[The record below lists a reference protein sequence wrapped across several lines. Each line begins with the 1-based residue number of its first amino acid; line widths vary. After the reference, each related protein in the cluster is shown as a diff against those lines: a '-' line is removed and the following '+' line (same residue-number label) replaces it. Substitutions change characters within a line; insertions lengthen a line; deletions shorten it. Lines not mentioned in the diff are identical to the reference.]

1 MALPPNM
8 VASGLDLDD
17 TAGLPE
23 LEIPVDEPMQFP
35 DGAEVIDDGEG
46 GAIIQALLAG
56 EQNMPPL
63 DELIPFDANL
73 AEFLDDGTLGELS
86 SDLRALYE
94 EDLESRSE
102 WEDAYVKGLDLL
114 GFKTEERS
122 TPFQGA
128 SGITHPMIS
137 ESVIQFQAQAYKEL
151 LPSGGPVRTG
161 VLGDKTPERE
171 QQATRVKDF
180 MNYQITEVMEEYDPD
195 MDQLL
200 FYLPLSGST
209 FKKVYFDPT
218 KQRAVS
224 KFIPAQ
230 DLVVP
235 YSASDLAT
243 ANRVTHVLRMD
254 ENDVRKMQVMG
265 VYRDVDL
272 NTSSIVEEDP
282 VKQKVNELEGLSK
295 NYSDDVLTVL
305 EIHADLDLEGFEETD
320 PETGEPTGVKLPY
333 IVTIDDSS
341 GKILSVRRNYD
352 MDDPISRK
360 RQFFV
365 HYKFTPGLGF
375 YGFGLI
381 HMIGGLGRAATSIL
395 RQLIDA
401 GTLANLPAGFKA
413 RGVRVRNSDEPLQP
427 GEFRDIDAPG
437 GSIRDAIVPLP
448 YKEPSATLA
457 QLLGGLVSDGRR
469 FIALADEQM
478 SDMNQE
484 TPVGTTVAMLERGM
498 KVMSAIHKRL
508 HYAQKAEFR
517 LLARIFAENLPPMYP
532 YEVAGAPS
540 QVKAEDFDARV
551 DVLPV
556 SDPNIFSMSQRVT
569 LAQTQLQLAQ
579 AAPEMHNLHAA
590 YRRMYQALEV
600 QNIDEILPPPP
611 PPTPPQDPAVENGA
625 ILGGQSPTPFPQQDH
640 DAHIQAHLALLELS
654 VLQNAPPVLAS
665 LFAHILQHVSMKAR
679 EMVDAEIQALTEEQ
693 GEQQQGQQ
701 QQAQQIQLLLQSGA
715 IDPAS
720 AQQMMMQLQQNAPQ
734 PIQAQFD
741 PDQIEARVAQVEAEL
756 IKEITPLM
764 SYKGDEEDG
773 DPLVD
778 IRMQELSIKEMEAQ
792 HKLAIDQAKL
802 QLEGMK
808 VEQRAVTD
816 SARLELQE
824 QIADDRSDVNRER
837 IEVQRQAAERRNAT
851 QSG

>member
-1 MALPPNM
+1 MALPPI
-8 VASGLDLDD
+8 VAQGLDLDD
-17 TAGLPE
+17 NMGLPE
-23 LEIPVDEPMQFP
+23 VEIPVNAPMEFP
-35 DGAEVIDDGEG
+35 GGAEVIDDGQG
-46 GAIIQALLAG
+46 GAIIQALSEAQNLPTQ
-56 EQNMPPL
+56 EQ
-63 DELIPFDANL
+63 LIPFDANL
-73 AEFLDDGTLGELS
+73 SEFLDDGTLGELS
-86 SDLRALYE
+86 SELRGLYE

-102 WEDAYVKGLDLL
+102 WEETYINGLDLL
-114 GFKTEERS
+114 GIKSEERT

-128 SGITHPMIS
+128 SGITHPMVA
-137 ESVIQFQAQAYKEL
+137 ESVTQFQAQAYKEL
-151 LPSGGPVRTG
+151 LPAGGPVRTG
-161 VLGDKTPERE
+161 VLGAKTPERE
-171 QQATRVKDF
+171 AQASRVKNF

-200 FYLPLSGST
+200 YYLPLSGST
-209 FKKVYFDPT
+209 FKKIYFDPT

-235 YSASDLAT
+235 YSASDLMT

-254 ENDVRKMQVMG
+254 ENEIRKMQVMG
-265 VYRDVDL
+265 MYRDVEL
-272 NTSSIVEEDP
+272 QSSSDNEEDP
-282 VKQKVNELEGLSK
+282 VRQKVNELEGLSK
-295 NYSDDVLTVL
+295 NYTDDVLSIL
-305 EIHADLDLEGFEETD
+305 EMHADLDIEGFEDMD
-320 PETGEPTGVKLPY
+320 PITGEPTGVKLPY
-333 IVTIDDSS
+333 IVTIDQNS
-341 GKILSVRRNYD
+341 GEILAIRRNYSP
-352 MDDPISRK
+352 DDPIKRK

-381 HMIGGLGRAATSIL
+381 HMIGGLGRAATSLL

-413 RGVRVRNSDEPLQP
+413 RGVRVRNDDEPLQP

-448 YKEPSATLA
+448 YKEPSGTLA
-457 QLLGGLVSDGRR
+457 QMLGGLVSDGRR
-469 FIALADEQM
+469 FVALADQQM

-517 LLARIFAENLPPMYP
+517 LLARIFAENLPPLYP

-540 QVKAEDFDARV
+540 EVKAQDFDARI

-556 SDPNIFSMSQRVT
+556 SDPNIFSMSQRIT

-579 AAPEMHNLHAA
+579 SNPQMHNLHAA
-590 YRRMYQALEV
+590 YKRMYQALEV
-600 QNIDEILPPPP
+600 QNIDEILTPPPP
-611 PPTPPQDPAVENGA
+611 PPQPADPAVENSL
-625 ILGGQSPTPFPQQDH
+625 IINGQRPQPFPQQDH

-679 EMVDAEIQALTEEQ
+679 EMVDAEIQALNEEQ
-693 GEQQQGQQ
+693 GMTQQGQQ
-701 QQAQQIQLLLQSGA
+701 EQMQQIQLLVQTGA
-715 IDPAS
+715 LNPVT
-720 AQQMMMQLQQNAPQ
+720 AQQMMAQAQQNAPTPLQ
-734 PIQAQFD
+734 TQFT
-741 PDQIEARVAQVEAEL
+741 PDQIEARVAQIEAEL
-756 IKEITPLM
+756 IKELTPIM
-764 SYKGDEEDG
+764 THKGKDSSEQ

-778 IRMQELSIKEMEAQ
+778 IRMKELSIKEMQAN
-792 HKLAIDQAKL
+792 HKAALDQAKL
-802 QLEGMK
+802 ELEGMK
-808 VEQRAVTD
+808 MDQRAVTD
-816 SARLELQE
+816 AARIELQE
-824 QIADDRSDVNRER
+824 QIAEERNEVNRER
-837 IEVQRQAAERRNAT
+837 IDVQRQSVEQKDAS
-851 QSG
+851 QGG